1 MQYYPKTM
9 KGLLLNED
17 VAEQLGLL
25 EEYQLY
31 QEDYD
36 YDPFNEAFNEKY
48 GVEPEYPKDFEW
60 KKGGY
65 VQGLQG
71 FDWDR
76 EYLLFDTWV
85 EEQHPEEWEKFIA
98 IMEEMDIDVIEGSW
112 AELG

>member
-1 MQYYPKTM
+1 MQFYPKTM
-9 KGLLLNED
+9 RGLVFNED

-36 YDPFNEAFNEKY
+36 YDPLNEAFNEKY
-48 GVEPEYPKDFEW
+48 GVEPEYPKHFEW
-60 KKGGY
+60 RKGGY

-71 FDWDR
+71 FDWDT
-76 EYLLFDTWV
+76 EYLLFEEWV
-85 EEQHPEEWEKFIA
+85 IEQCPEEWEKFIA
-98 IMEEMDIDVIEGSW
+98 TMEEMDIDVIEGSW